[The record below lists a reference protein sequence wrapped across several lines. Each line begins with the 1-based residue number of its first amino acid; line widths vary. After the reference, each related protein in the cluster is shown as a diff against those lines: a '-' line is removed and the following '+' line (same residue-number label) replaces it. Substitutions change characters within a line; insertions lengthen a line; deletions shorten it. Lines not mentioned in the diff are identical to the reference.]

1 MNTDRD
7 KEWRV
12 RLRAKLTP
20 KQRTAIPRVKMPEL
34 DAAYRVTNQK
44 EVAEGLSYE
53 QAVLEASRCLDCP
66 DPGCIKGCP
75 VHNDIPGFIK
85 NIERR
90 DFPASGPG
98 LARHAEPRVLEGAP

>member
-53 QAVLEASRCLDCP
+53 QAVLEIGRAH
-66 DPGCIKGCP
+66 
-75 VHNDIPGFIK
+75 V
-85 NIERR
+85 
-90 DFPASGPG
+90 
-98 LARHAEPRVLEGAP
+98 

>member
-34 DAAYRVTNQK
+34 DAAYRVTN
-44 EVAEGLSYE
+44 
-53 QAVLEASRCLDCP
+53 
-66 DPGCIKGCP
+66 
-75 VHNDIPGFIK
+75 
-85 NIERR
+85 
-90 DFPASGPG
+90 
-98 LARHAEPRVLEGAP
+98 